1 MGVIIWDSLK
11 VWVTIASSY
20 VHHPFLLLFWD
31 RAAAQHP
38 VDRLVIDFPKEHEC
52 LGSKNRF
59 GSDCTVLFFI
69 LIFLCL
75 FWDRGLFS
83 GGCCN

>member
-1 MGVIIWDSLK
+1 MDNV
-11 VWVTIASSY
+11 
-20 VHHPFLLLFWD
+20 
-31 RAAAQHP
+31 
-38 VDRLVIDFPKEHEC
+38 
-52 LGSKNRF
+52 LGAKTGF

-75 FWDRGLFS
+75 FWDRGLFG